1 MRFDF
6 SRAALVALFAIAAV
20 VAFATPG
27 AVGAGAVEELVP
39 TVDSSW
45 NVPAP
50 LGSRAGSL
58 NVVVTLAD
66 PPLAVATKERGL
78 SPGQQRQYI
87 DGLKGKQDVLSGQ
100 AQGVGAQELARVDT
114 ALNAV
119 IFRVDSSKIAELESL
134 PGIVSVRSI
143 SDYALDLSQTVPYIG
158 ATAVQNS
165 GFDGTGVRVA
175 VLDSGVDYTH
185 RSFGG
190 VGSAPAYAAAYGAT
204 IADPKTTTRDGLFP
218 TAKVIEGFDFVG
230 EGWPTTALAPDSDPI
245 DCGPAAIAA
254 PCAGGHGSHVSDIIA
269 GVAPDEGVAPG
280 AKLYAFKVCSARAT
294 SCSGVALLQ
303 AVDAA
308 LDPNGNG
315 DISDRADVVNLSLGS
330 SYGQKEDDLSAAL
343 ANSVLAGSVVVASA
357 GNSADRPYI
366 TGSPSTTPELISV
379 AQTQVP
385 SAKLYLIDP
394 AAAGFRTVGGSYQL
408 WSAAPTLVTGTL
420 EYNIGSLAKKR
431 GCSTAGG
438 ANPYAAGE
446 HTGDILFV
454 DRGLCAVSLKATN
467 AAAAGAIAVVVGN
480 TALQAP
486 GDLPPDFSFGGGA
499 QTIAA
504 YTITL
509 RDANHLKGV
518 AEETPC
524 PGTGCANPGVTNA
537 FGQPAT
543 IDPTTAQNLVGNM
556 VSSSS
561 RGPSYSYNAIK
572 PDIGAPG
579 ASVSAEAGTGTL
591 GTAFGGTS
599 GAAPMV
605 AGSAALLLDKA
616 PGLSPF
622 EVKSLLMNTA
632 ETNIGLNPVG
642 LPGVLAPITRIGGG
656 EVRVNKAA
664 ASETAAW
671 DTDGTG
677 ASLSFGYHALADNEV
692 LHEKVTVKNYGSSAR
707 TYSVTPSFRF
717 ADDAASGA
725 VTIDAPSSIQVPAG
739 GTHQFDVK
747 LEIDASKLPTWDLNG
762 GSRGGDGYR
771 LQGFE
776 FDGYITIDGGS
787 SNTVHLAWQVLPHKS
802 AEVRVDRKNVP
813 LGRDGTASVNVR
825 NQSNVLDGRVDVFSL
840 TGESGQIKKR
850 FQPRPGDNF
859 ALVDL
864 KSVGVRQSGSN
875 IQFAVDTYGAR
886 AHPNY
891 PAEFDIYIDS
901 NRDGTDDFVVFNLEN
916 GGFAVSG
923 QNVVAV
929 ANLVTNAATVLAF
942 TDADLNSGNAILGVP
957 MAAVGLTAGTKFDFS
972 VYVFDNYFTGSLTDA
987 VEGMT
992 YTLGTPRFTGSGIP
1006 ATGVPKGGS
1015 STLTVQSVA
1024 GGATASPS
1032 QTGLLLMYRDAGYR
1046 GGSDASR
1053 TEAEALRVSGR

>member
-1 MRFDF
+1 MRFKF
-6 SRAALVALFAIAAV
+6 SRAALVALFAVAAV

-78 SPGQQRQYI
+78 SPGQQRQYV
-87 DGLKGKQDVLSGQ
+87 DGLKGKQDALSGQ

-119 IFRVDSSKIAELESL
+119 VFRVDSSKIAELESL
-134 PGIVSVRSI
+134 PGIVSVRPI
-143 SDYALDLSQTVPYIG
+143 SDYALDLSETVPYIG

-190 VGSAPAYAAAYGAT
+190 AGTAAAYTAAYGAN
-204 IADPKTTTRDGLFP
+204 IADPKTTTRDSLFP

-385 SAKLYLIDP
+385 SALLFRIVTS
-394 AAAGFRTVGGSYQL
+394 AHTAGAVHQP
-408 WSAAPTLVTGTL
+408 WSAAPSLVSGTL
-420 EYNIGSLAKKR
+420 AYDVTNASTRR
-431 GCSTAGG
+431 GCTNAAGG
-438 ANPYAAGE
+438 NPYAAGS
-446 HTGDILFV
+446 HTGRVLLM
-454 DRGLCAVSLKATN
+454 DRGLCAISQKVAN
-467 AAAAGAIAVVVGN
+467 AATAGAVVAVIANNVS
-480 TALQAP
+480 QAP
-486 GDLPPDFSFGGGA
+486 GDLPPTFSFGGPGLPPTA
-499 QTIAA
+499 IAG

-509 RDANHLKGV
+509 ADGNTFKASSLGL
-518 AEETPC
+518 T
-524 PGTGCANPGVTNA
+524 
-537 FGQPAT
+537 AT
-543 IDPTTAQNLVGNM
+543 IDPASAASLVMNM
-556 VSSSS
+556 VPSSS

-579 ASVSAEAGTGTL
+579 ASVSAEAGTGTV

-616 PGLSPF
+616 PELSPF

-632 ETNIGLNPVG
+632 ETNIGINPVA

-656 EVRVNKAA
+656 EVRVNRAA
-664 ASETAAW
+664 ASGTAAW

-692 LHEKVTVKNYGSSAR
+692 LHEKVTVKNYGSSAK

-717 ADDAASGA
+717 ANDAASGA
-725 VTIDAPSSIQVPAG
+725 VTIDTPSSIQVPAG

-787 SNTVHLAWQVLPHKS
+787 NNTVHLAWQVLPHKS

-916 GGFAVSG
+916 GGFAATG

-929 ANLVTNAATVLAF
+929 VNLATNAAAVLAF

-957 MAAVGLTAGTKFDFS
+957 MAAVGLTAATKFDFS

-992 YTLGTPRFTGSGIP
+992 YTLGTPQFIGTGIP

-1015 STLTVQSVA
+1015 STLTVQSVV

-1032 QTGLLLMYRDAGYR
+1032 QTGLLLMYRDAAYR
-1046 GGSDASR
+1046 GGRDASR